1 MADLQKSRKQR
12 DRTDTS
18 QSGEDS
24 GSWPRERDDAGDV
37 EAQGFKSPNK
47 ENKRKTKMCW
57 KINLKAII

>member
-12 DRTDTS
+12 DGTDTS

-24 GSWPRERDDAGDV
+24 GSWPRERDDAGDA

-47 ENKRKTKMCW
+47 ENKK
-57 KINLKAII
+57 

>member
-24 GSWPRERDDAGDV
+24 GSWTRERDDAGDA

-47 ENKRKTKMCW
+47 ENKK
-57 KINLKAII
+57 